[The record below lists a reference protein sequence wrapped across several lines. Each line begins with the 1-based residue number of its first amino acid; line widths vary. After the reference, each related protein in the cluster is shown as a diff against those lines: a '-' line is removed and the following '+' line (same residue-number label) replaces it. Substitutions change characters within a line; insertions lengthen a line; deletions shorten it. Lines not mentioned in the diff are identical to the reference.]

1 MTKHAAKL
9 QLGSEVKV
17 ARAED
22 GTYIGLLTTE
32 RSMATALRESLR
44 TEQLPQAA
52 LPSYLEGLPLA
63 QQLVAVRGRI
73 DAAASQ
79 LREIDQEL
87 RDFAAKWRAVYERTR
102 HWLSERLALMS
113 ATTLLYGTDNCFVVF
128 GWLPSA
134 DLPRLE
140 HALKERFGDAVVV
153 AEKEILEADLASVP
167 VMVRNPRY
175 LQPFE
180 LFTKLLPLPRY
191 TSIDPTPFVAIF
203 FPIFFGIIVGDAGYG
218 VVLFAVAMALVAV
231 RPTALRRQ
239 IGQILAVAS
248 IYSMVFGVLYGEC
261 FGDAARDWLLV
272 EPCIDRRTSFLP
284 MLYFAIGVGSAHVLV
299 GLMLGIAVA
308 IRGRQPREAVT
319 RLLTVAALLC
329 VLGLIATLVAPVGQ
343 LLRLPLLIAMA
354 IVSPLLLV
362 VGGLL
367 APFELVRHLGNIISY
382 ARLMA
387 VGLASVLLAHVA
399 NSLAGEAGSAWVGIT
414 AAVFLHAFNIVLG
427 VFAPTIHALRL
438 HYVEFFSKFF
448 EPGGRPYRPLKE
460 VK

>member
-1 MTKHAAKL
+1 
-9 QLGSEVKV
+9 
-17 ARAED
+17 
-22 GTYIGLLTTE
+22 
-32 RSMATALRESLR
+32 
-44 TEQLPQAA
+44 
-52 LPSYLEGLPLA
+52 
-63 QQLVAVRGRI
+63 
-73 DAAASQ
+73 
-79 LREIDQEL
+79 
-87 RDFAAKWRAVYERTR
+87 
-102 HWLSERLALMS
+102 
-113 ATTLLYGTDNCFVVF
+113 
-128 GWLPSA
+128 
-134 DLPRLE
+134 
-140 HALKERFGDAVVV
+140 VVV

-231 RPTALRRQ
+231 RPTPLRRQ

-248 IYSMVFGVLYGEC
+248 IYSMLFGVLYGEC

-414 AAVFLHAFNIVLG
+414 AAVLLHAFNIVLG

-460 VK
+460 AK